1 MKREIKNGNQR
12 ATTFFLTCLGDVVL
26 KKNLL
31 SPNPVQR
38 KCTTIHLMKI
48 ERTLKSH
55 KKIILKRKHPNLGSD
70 YSYANRN
77 LGKIQV
83 LLFNIFSN
91 NKLVISVF
99 LALNFRKSKLNNH

>member
-1 MKREIKNGNQR
+1 MKRGIKNGNQR
-12 ATTFFLTCLGDVVL
+12 ATTFFLTCLGDVVH

-38 KCTTIHLMKI
+38 KCTTIYLIKI

-55 KKIILKRKHPNLGSD
+55 RKIILRRKHPNLRND
-70 YSYANRN
+70 YSYANKN

-83 LLFNIFSN
+83 LLFDIFQIAS
-91 NKLVISVF
+91 
-99 LALNFRKSKLNNH
+99 